1 MTHLWD
7 TSVMSEFFKGKNPYV
22 AQKAAAYFQQHTRAT
37 ISVSTRYEIL
47 RGLKARN
54 ATTQLIRFEQISR
67 KHQILELT
75 DDIML
80 IASDVWAGLK
90 QSGQLIGDNDIYIG
104 ATALRYGLTLATGN
118 VAHFRRIPGLIVEDW
133 TKP

>member
-1 MTHLWD
+1 MSHLWD
-7 TSVMSEFFKGKNPYV
+7 TSVMPEFFKGKNPYV
-22 AQKAAAYFQQHTRAT
+22 AQKAAANFQQHSEAT
-37 ISVSTRYEIL
+37 ISVITRYEIL

-54 ATTQLIRFEQISR
+54 PTPQLARFEQISQ

-75 DDIML
+75 GDIML

-104 ATALRYGLTLATGN
+104 ATALRHGLILATGN
-118 VAHFRRIPGLIVEDW
+118 VAHFRRISGLKIEDW